1 MLSEFRGE
9 PVPGKVNVK
18 LSDVFRVLNGDAP
31 RERDQAELFM
41 RTCKFPGIIDEVPK
55 ADAMW
60 QLAMLIGIG
69 LLGVL
74 LAAMDRLLR
83 GHKHDT

>member
-1 MLSEFRGE
+1 
-9 PVPGKVNVK
+9 
-18 LSDVFRVLNGDAP
+18 
-31 RERDQAELFM
+31 M